1 MLDVRSA
8 MRRTAGFNRDRI
20 AVKSLGRELTFGESW
35 DRGVRL
41 ANALLGMGLAEGDRV
56 AVLEDNCV
64 EAADF
69 YVGSVAANL
78 VRVPL
83 YRRNSSE
90 AHEHM
95 IRHTGAKVVVVS
107 EEFAP
112 ELAGLTDRIE
122 GLRLL
127 VRDKNYEDWLF
138 SHSNVDPDPEIA
150 LDDVFIIR
158 HSAGT
163 TGRAKGIAY
172 SHRAW
177 MSATRD
183 WFYQLPPVDL
193 GDRCL
198 HVGPISHGSG
208 YLFLPVWLGGG
219 CNVLFPRFDAQT
231 VLEALSAEPVSYFFA
246 VPTMVADLSRVAG
259 GQRLDLPALKA
270 VMVSGAPI
278 SERTA
283 LAGHEVF
290 GDTMY
295 QMYGQTEAVPVTFM
309 GPRTWFSQVP
319 GSTPIRAAGQV
330 MPFAEL
336 QIRDEDGAV
345 LPIGAEGEISIRC
358 DGQMSGIWDDEEL
371 TARRLRDGWV
381 LTGDIGRL
389 DENGFLYVVDRVDDL
404 IVSGGFNIWP
414 AELEQV
420 IGLMPPVREVTVF
433 GVPDEKWGETPM
445 ALVVVDDLTAIEEA
459 AIIEECRVH
468 LGSYKKPTL
477 VEFRTEPLPRSPVG
491 KIQRKVLREPY
502 WSGQGRRVGGS

>member
-1 MLDVRSA
+1 M
-8 MRRTAGFNRDRI
+8 N
-20 AVKSLGRELTFGESW
+20 
-35 DRGVRL
+35 
-41 ANALLGMGLAEGDRV
+41 
-56 AVLEDNCV
+56 
-64 EAADF
+64 
-69 YVGSVAANL
+69 
-78 VRVPL
+78 
-83 YRRNSSE
+83 
-90 AHEHM
+90 
-95 IRHTGAKVVVVS
+95 
-107 EEFAP
+107 
-112 ELAGLTDRIE
+112 
-122 GLRLL
+122 
-127 VRDKNYEDWLF
+127 
-138 SHSNVDPDPEIA
+138 
-150 LDDVFIIR
+150 
-158 HSAGT
+158 
-163 TGRAKGIAY
+163 
-172 SHRAW
+172 
-177 MSATRD
+177 ATRD

-219 CNVLFPRFDAQT
+219 ANILFPRFDAET
-231 VLEALSAEPVSYFFA
+231 VLNALSAEPVSYFFA
-246 VPTMVADLSRVAG
+246 VPTMVADLTRVAG

>member
-1 MLDVRSA
+1 M
-8 MRRTAGFNRDRI
+8 
-20 AVKSLGRELTFGESW
+20 
-35 DRGVRL
+35 
-41 ANALLGMGLAEGDRV
+41 
-56 AVLEDNCV
+56 
-64 EAADF
+64 
-69 YVGSVAANL
+69 
-78 VRVPL
+78 
-83 YRRNSSE
+83 
-90 AHEHM
+90 
-95 IRHTGAKVVVVS
+95 
-107 EEFAP
+107 
-112 ELAGLTDRIE
+112 
-122 GLRLL
+122 
-127 VRDKNYEDWLF
+127 
-138 SHSNVDPDPEIA
+138 
-150 LDDVFIIR
+150 
-158 HSAGT
+158 
-163 TGRAKGIAY
+163 
-172 SHRAW
+172 
-177 MSATRD
+177 
-183 WFYQLPPVDL
+183 
-193 GDRCL
+193 
-198 HVGPISHGSG
+198 GPISHGSG

-219 CNVLFPRFDAQT
+219 CNILFPRFEAET
-231 VLEALSAEPVSYFFA
+231 VLNALSAEPVSYFFA
-246 VPTMVADLSRVAG
+246 VPTMVADLARVAG

-336 QIRDEDGAV
+336 QIRDEDGSV
-345 LPIGAEGEISIRC
+345 LPLGAEGEISIRC

-445 ALVVVDDLTAIEEA
+445 ALVVVDDLSAVDEA
-459 AIIEECRVH
+459 TIIEECRVH
-468 LGSYKKPTL
+468 LGSYKKPTR
-477 VEFRTEPLPRSPVG
+477 VEFRTAVVAAQSRRQDSAQGAARALLVRTGPE
-491 KIQRKVLREPY
+491 
-502 WSGQGRRVGGS
+502 GRRFLKEA

>member
-1 MLDVRSA
+1 M
-8 MRRTAGFNRDRI
+8 N
-20 AVKSLGRELTFGESW
+20 
-35 DRGVRL
+35 
-41 ANALLGMGLAEGDRV
+41 
-56 AVLEDNCV
+56 
-64 EAADF
+64 
-69 YVGSVAANL
+69 
-78 VRVPL
+78 
-83 YRRNSSE
+83 
-90 AHEHM
+90 
-95 IRHTGAKVVVVS
+95 
-107 EEFAP
+107 
-112 ELAGLTDRIE
+112 
-122 GLRLL
+122 
-127 VRDKNYEDWLF
+127 
-138 SHSNVDPDPEIA
+138 
-150 LDDVFIIR
+150 
-158 HSAGT
+158 
-163 TGRAKGIAY
+163 
-172 SHRAW
+172 
-177 MSATRD
+177 ATRD

-219 CNVLFPRFDAQT
+219 CNILYPRFDAQT

-246 VPTMVADLSRVAG
+246 VPTMVADLTRMAG

-319 GSTPIRAAGQV
+319 GSTPLRAAGQV

-336 QIRDEDGAV
+336 QIRGEDGEV
-345 LPIGAEGEISIRC
+345 LPIGEEGEISIRC
-358 DGQMSGIWDDEEL
+358 DGQMTGIWNDEEL

-414 AELEQV
+414 AELEQ
-420 IGLMPPVREVTVF
+420 IIALMPPVREVAVF

-445 ALVVVDDLTAIEEA
+445 ALVVVDDLTAVDEA
-459 AIIEECRVH
+459 AVIEECRAR
-468 LGSYKKPTL
+468 LGSYKKPTQ
-477 VEFRTEPLPRSPVG
+477 VKFRTEPLPRSPVG
-491 KIQRKVLREPY
+491 MIQRKVLREPY

>member
-1 MLDVRSA
+1 M
-8 MRRTAGFNRDRI
+8 N
-20 AVKSLGRELTFGESW
+20 
-35 DRGVRL
+35 
-41 ANALLGMGLAEGDRV
+41 
-56 AVLEDNCV
+56 
-64 EAADF
+64 
-69 YVGSVAANL
+69 
-78 VRVPL
+78 
-83 YRRNSSE
+83 
-90 AHEHM
+90 
-95 IRHTGAKVVVVS
+95 
-107 EEFAP
+107 
-112 ELAGLTDRIE
+112 
-122 GLRLL
+122 
-127 VRDKNYEDWLF
+127 
-138 SHSNVDPDPEIA
+138 
-150 LDDVFIIR
+150 
-158 HSAGT
+158 
-163 TGRAKGIAY
+163 
-172 SHRAW
+172 
-177 MSATRD
+177 ATRD

-208 YLFLPVWLGGG
+208 YLFQPVWLGGG
-219 CNVLFPRFDAQT
+219 CNILYPRFDAQT

-246 VPTMVADLSRVAG
+246 VPTMVADLTRMAG

-319 GSTPIRAAGQV
+319 GSTPLRAAGQV

-336 QIRDEDGAV
+336 QIRDEDG
-345 LPIGAEGEISIRC
+345 
-358 DGQMSGIWDDEEL
+358 EEL

-414 AELEQV
+414 AELEQ
-420 IGLMPPVREVTVF
+420 IIALMPPVREVAVF

-445 ALVVVDDLTAIEEA
+445 ALVVVDDLTAVDEA
-459 AIIEECRVH
+459 AVIEECRAR
-468 LGSYKKPTL
+468 LGSYQKPTQ

-491 KIQRKVLREPY
+491 MIQRKVLREPY